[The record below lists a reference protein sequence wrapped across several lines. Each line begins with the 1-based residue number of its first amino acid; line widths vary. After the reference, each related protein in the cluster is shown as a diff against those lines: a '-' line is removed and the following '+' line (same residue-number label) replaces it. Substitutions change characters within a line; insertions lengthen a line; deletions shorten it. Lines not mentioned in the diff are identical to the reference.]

1 MSIGDS
7 TTIKP
12 GDQGKVS
19 ARGTF
24 VFTVN
29 DIDEDT
35 GMAMIEVD
43 ADSPLT
49 YPWPARLTDFVPVE
63 DWTPRVPS
71 SCRSLSLH
79 LFGAATSFRYGD
91 RCNHPSSPTGA

>member
-1 MSIGDS
+1 MNWENGTSRSVVSIGDS
-7 TTIKP
+7 TTMKP
-12 GDQGKVS
+12 GDQVKVS

-35 GMAMIEVD
+35 GMAVIEVN

-49 YPWPARLTDFVPVE
+49 YPWSARVSDLVAVE
-63 DWTPRVPS
+63 D
-71 SCRSLSLH
+71 
-79 LFGAATSFRYGD
+79 
-91 RCNHPSSPTGA
+91 

>member
-7 TTIKP
+7 TLKP
-12 GDQGKVS
+12 GDQVTVS

-35 GMAMIEVD
+35 GTAMIEVN

-49 YPWPARLTDFVPVE
+49 YPWPARVSDLYPSRTDWRESFLLPVALAPPV
-63 DWTPRVPS
+63 WY
-71 SCRSLSLH
+71 RSVLPL
-79 LFGAATSFRYGD
+79 R
-91 RCNHPSSPTGA
+91 

>member
-1 MSIGDS
+1 MNCENDTSPVCRVDRRS
-7 TTIKP
+7 TIIKP

-49 YPWPARLTDFVPVE
+49 YPWPARLTDLVAVE
-63 DWTPRVPS
+63 D
-71 SCRSLSLH
+71 
-79 LFGAATSFRYGD
+79 
-91 RCNHPSSPTGA
+91 

>member
-7 TTIKP
+7 TLKP
-12 GDQGKVS
+12 GDQVTVS

-35 GMAMIEVD
+35 GTAMIEVN

-49 YPWPARLTDFVPVE
+49 YPWPARVSDLYPPRTDSE
-63 DWTPRVPS
+63 SPS

-79 LFGAATSFRYGD
+79 LFGTDPCFRYGD
-91 RCNHPSSPTGA
+91 RCNHPSSPTGE

>member
-7 TTIKP
+7 TTVKP
-12 GDQGKVS
+12 GDQMRVS

-24 VFTVN
+24 VFTVE
-29 DIDEDT
+29 DIDKDT

-49 YPWPARLTDFVPVE
+49 YPWPARLTDLVPVE
-63 DWTPRVPS
+63 D
-71 SCRSLSLH
+71 
-79 LFGAATSFRYGD
+79 
-91 RCNHPSSPTGA
+91 

>member
-1 MSIGDS
+1 M
-7 TTIKP
+7 KP
-12 GDQGKVS
+12 GDQVKVS

-35 GMAMIEVD
+35 GMAMIGVN

-49 YPWPARLTDFVPVE
+49 YPWSARVSDLVAVE
-63 DWTPRVPS
+63 D
-71 SCRSLSLH
+71 
-79 LFGAATSFRYGD
+79 
-91 RCNHPSSPTGA
+91 

>member
-1 MSIGDS
+1 MNWENDTSRSVVSIGDS
-7 TTIKP
+7 TTLEP
-12 GDQGKVS
+12 VDPVKVS

-35 GMAMIEVD
+35 GMAMIEVN

-49 YPWPARLTDFVPVE
+49 YPWPARTTDLVPVE
-63 DWTPRVPS
+63 D
-71 SCRSLSLH
+71 
-79 LFGAATSFRYGD
+79 
-91 RCNHPSSPTGA
+91 

>member
-7 TTIKP
+7 TTMKP
-12 GDQGKVS
+12 GDQAKVS

-35 GMAMIEVD
+35 GMAMIEVN

-49 YPWPARLTDFVPVE
+49 YPWPARITDLVPVE
-63 DWTPRVPS
+63 D
-71 SCRSLSLH
+71 
-79 LFGAATSFRYGD
+79 
-91 RCNHPSSPTGA
+91 

>member
-7 TTIKP
+7 PTIKP
-12 GDQGKVS
+12 GDRVKVS

-24 VFTVN
+24 MFTVK

-35 GMAMIEVD
+35 GMAMIEVN

-49 YPWPARLTDFVPVE
+49 YPRPARLTDLVPVE
-63 DWTPRVPS
+63 D
-71 SCRSLSLH
+71 
-79 LFGAATSFRYGD
+79 
-91 RCNHPSSPTGA
+91 